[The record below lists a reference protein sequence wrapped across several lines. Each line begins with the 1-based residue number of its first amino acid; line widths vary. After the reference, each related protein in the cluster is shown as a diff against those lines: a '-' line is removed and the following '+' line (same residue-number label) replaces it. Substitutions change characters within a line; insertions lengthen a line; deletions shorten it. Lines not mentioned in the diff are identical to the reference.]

1 MDAVLNKEG
10 MYSDSYRACE
20 KMKRFLDTNSFP
32 FISTDEISKL
42 NASGPVNP
50 PICWLQEFLISL
62 SVLKSLVRGA
72 D

>member
-10 MYSDSYRACE
+10 MYSDSYTACE
-20 KMKRFLDTNSFP
+20 EMKRVPWYSFP